1 MGKHNQQQLLKA
13 VAIYP
18 GNPDQHCPFVLKP
31 PLIADVSESWYFRPT
46 QQQHQVT
53 VWAIFKLF
61 EVDLRSQMIQKIIL
75 VGRAQA
81 VIYIW
86 YASEGRRHTRHS
98 SSTLYYTMWRYVCT
112 IPHTTPF
119 DALYNTIPC
128 DTLYY
133 TISCDTLHYTVP
145 CDTMYYIAQLH
156 HYDTDTGTWCSA
168 KVLAPTKICFIA
180 KISKALSNH

>member
-1 MGKHNQQQLLKA
+1 
-13 VAIYP
+13 
-18 GNPDQHCPFVLKP
+18 
-31 PLIADVSESWYFRPT
+31 
-46 QQQHQVT
+46 
-53 VWAIFKLF
+53 
-61 EVDLRSQMIQKIIL
+61 MIQKIIL

-86 YASEGRRHTRHS
+86 YASEGLRHTRHS
-98 SSTLYYTMWRYVCT
+98 SSTLYCTMWRYVCT

-119 DALYNTIPC
+119 DALYYTISC
-128 DTLYY
+128 DTLHY

-180 KISKALSNH
+180 KISKALSNHQVWPEWSLWRRINRLTFLHCVFNRWPGCLTFLHCVL